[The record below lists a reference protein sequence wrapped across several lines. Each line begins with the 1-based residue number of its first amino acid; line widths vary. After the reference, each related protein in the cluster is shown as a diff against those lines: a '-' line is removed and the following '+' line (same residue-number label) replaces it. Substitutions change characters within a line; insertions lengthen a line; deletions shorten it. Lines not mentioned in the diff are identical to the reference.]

1 MSETFRQ
8 QRLRRVYLKAVILLL
23 LIGLGGGIYWLVL
36 RYWHVLDAYVYTLEF
51 HLMFQVNNL
60 RMANL
65 PLFAEYFR
73 AMGPRGQLWAMA
85 LLTLGIQ
92 SFWLPWTKP
101 IVAPALM
108 AAFGLATGSAV
119 SFLLLLV
126 LGWFCFGCG
135 IFFLGDL
142 LPLILG
148 EEWWRHRWQEERWL
162 KLGFLGALALPVI
175 PLSAIGLAG
184 GLVRL
189 PFIPYAIL
197 LLLGITVR
205 TILSLALFLVFWSG

>member
-8 QRLRRVYLKAVILLL
+8 RQLHRVYLKALILLIFL
-23 LIGLGGGIYWLVL
+23 GLGGGVYWLVL
-36 RYWHVLDAYVYTLEF
+36 RYWHILDAYVYTLEF
-51 HLMFQVNNL
+51 HLMFQVKNL
-60 RMANL
+60 GMANL
-65 PLFAEYFR
+65 PLFVEYFR
-73 AMGPRGQLWAMA
+73 AMGLKGQLWAMA

-92 SFWLPWTKP
+92 NFWLPWTKP

-108 AAFGLATGSAV
+108 AAFGLATGSFV

-142 LPLILG
+142 LPLMLG
-148 EEWWRHRWQEERWL
+148 EEWWRRRWQEARWL
-162 KLGFLGALALPVI
+162 KLGFLGAMALPVV
-175 PLSAIGLAG
+175 PLSIIGLVG

-189 PFIPYAIL
+189 PLVTYSILLVLGITGRTIL
-197 LLLGITVR
+197 LL
-205 TILSLALFLVFWSG
+205 AFFLLFWSG